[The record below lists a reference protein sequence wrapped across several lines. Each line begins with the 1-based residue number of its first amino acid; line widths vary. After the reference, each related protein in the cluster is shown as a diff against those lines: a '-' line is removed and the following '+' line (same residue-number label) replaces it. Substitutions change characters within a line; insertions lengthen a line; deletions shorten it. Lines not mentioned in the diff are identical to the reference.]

1 MPQVLKTR
9 LVKISSRIVFLI
21 VLFSILSMIVSCS
34 CVQGP
39 TGDKGPTG
47 DPGPV
52 GEQGPAG
59 EQGPT
64 GDKGPTGDQGPVG
77 EQGPIGEQ
85 GPTGDKGPTGDQGPP
100 GFTEYRAGIGTIAEG
115 TDSVT
120 ISFSSAMADINY
132 SVVAMFYNSTG
143 YDFPGNWRP
152 VVLYLTNKTVDSFT
166 ITPRNTDGA
175 TVNAPAGGVNFC
187 WIAISYE

>member
-34 CVQGP
+34 CV
-39 TGDKGPTG
+39 
-47 DPGPV
+47 
-52 GEQGPAG
+52 
-59 EQGPT
+59 QGPT